1 MCSSPSGGLFHAALE
16 GFFFSGARF
25 GGVFADVFGELH
37 RASAFAQRRVAQICR
52 AGFRACRLRSF
63 PTSRTKADG
72 LTRNPGTGK
81 SPEPADRNVC
91 PTSESAMVLL
101 PRGGG
106 LEAFE
111 QTIGPR
117 SEERRVGKECRS
129 RGQIDH

>member
-16 GFFFSGARF
+16 GFFFSDARF

-37 RASAFAQRRVAQICR
+37 RASAFAQGRVAQICR

-91 PTSESAMVLL
+91 PTSKAEIDLGNT
-101 PRGGG
+101 PQGYGGHHPSLG
-106 LEAFE
+106 
-111 QTIGPR
+111 T
-117 SEERRVGKECRS
+117 SKRRFRAKDGARY
-129 RGQIDH
+129 RT